1 MPVLRS
7 LEKSKEDTSTLLTTA
22 VSYNRGGHLQ
32 LTTALEHELLNWQT
46 RGFYCFPEPYFH
58 FLTGHGLT
66 AVKEKAGATLRIHS
80 VNSSSP
86 EGAQPDAEIGV
97 PQSE

>member
-7 LEKSKEDTSTLLTTA
+7 LEKSREDTSTLQTTA
-22 VSYNRGGHLQ
+22 VSYTQGIHLQ
-32 LTTALEHELLNWQT
+32 LTKALERALLNWQT
-46 RGFYCFPEPYFH
+46 RGFCCIREPCFY

-86 EGAQPDAEIGV
+86 EGAQPDAENGASH
-97 PQSE
+97 SE

>member
-1 MPVLRS
+1 MKLSSDWNHTV
-7 LEKSKEDTSTLLTTA
+7 EVLLTATL
-22 VSYNRGGHLQ
+22 SPSQDIHLQ
-32 LTTALEHELLNWQT
+32 LTTALEDERLNCIYEPH
-46 RGFYCFPEPYFH
+46 FY

-80 VNSSSP
+80 VNSSSS
-86 EGAQPDAEIGV
+86 EGAQTDTENGV